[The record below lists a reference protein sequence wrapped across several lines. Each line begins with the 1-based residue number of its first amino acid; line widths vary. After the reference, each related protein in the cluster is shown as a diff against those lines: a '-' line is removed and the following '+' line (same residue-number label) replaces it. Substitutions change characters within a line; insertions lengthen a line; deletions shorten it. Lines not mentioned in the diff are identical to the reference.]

1 MKRQLFRLMAP
12 ATAVA
17 LFCVCASHSRP
28 AAAAPTVVRISDRV
42 ILTNVVPFG
51 VNISAPEPYGANQI
65 LNNIIPNPGFEDG
78 VYGMVFHSDEG
89 ASGRRVPQAFWDP
102 AWNNDEHNVGHPP
115 GFWDGAEYEIVYGP
129 AKGRHGTIERFT
141 IENGKSVFYL
151 DSDGPAPGKWDVL
164 FVRRDSPGIHGPDT
178 ADPTTTRPGSPGK
191 QSLRLHYPGDW
202 KPAFAHYADS
212 VWRDS
217 DPSAGKL
224 FLVRGDWRLEFWAK
238 SKKPGQQLLA
248 VFKREGEADFVNKTF
263 DLTPEWKQY
272 EAAFTVPPTADA
284 AKQYA
289 PDAHHPILMFA
300 FYLPQA
306 GAEVWVDDVAL
317 YRPAQ
322 NSTAFTDALVGR
334 LQELRPG
341 VLRFWAE
348 QFGDTL
354 DNHLAEQFARRP
366 HGYKPHSRQAW
377 MYTYSLPEF
386 LQLCR
391 EVGTE
396 PWYVVPPTFSPT
408 DLANLI
414 AYLAAPRG
422 QHPYADI
429 RETLGQPDT
438 WTSVFNR
445 IHLEY
450 GNEMWG
456 AASGGDPFMG
466 ASALGGDRLAEI
478 ANGRFGIVRAARYF
492 VPEKFNLIVG
502 GQTFAPATQ
511 KALASRCQTSDCI
524 AFGPYF
530 GLLDTYDTPEQLY
543 GPLFASPF
551 FQIAAGP
558 MRQNADILSSSA
570 RKPAMSIYEINF
582 HTTDGPAPE
591 NVRNSFVAGAAGAI
605 VLPLAMLEYQRD
617 LGITR
622 QCAFTA
628 AQYSFRAANG
638 QNVRL
643 WGLLRDLEAT
653 GRKRPTWLGLE
664 LVNGAVRGDALKTYH
679 EGDTPSWRQKCLNG
693 IEQES
698 QVNCIQS
705 FAFRDGPCVS
715 LVLFNLSLTDSH
727 EVQVAPSQKPDATAT
742 HKWIAPARL
751 DQTNEDQENVT
762 IEQAELNDFA
772 SNYSLT
778 LRPHSIHVLTW
789 QQSR

>member
-1 MKRQLFRLMAP
+1 MRHLLSY
-12 ATAVA
+12 A
-17 LFCVCASHSRP
+17 LPRVVT
-28 AAAAPTVVRISDRV
+28 AAAVMSLCALQFRAGGAPTIIRVSDET
-42 ILTNVVPFG
+42 ILTGVVPFG
-51 VNISAPEPYGANQI
+51 LNISAPEPYGANQI

-78 VYGMVFHSDEG
+78 VYSMVFHSDEG
-89 ASGRRVPQAFWDP
+89 ATGRRIPQAFWDP
-102 AWNNDEHNVGHPP
+102 AWNNDELDVGQPP
-115 GFWDGAEYEIVYGP
+115 GFWDGAEYEIVHGP
-129 AKGRHGTIERFT
+129 AKGRHGKIERFT

-151 DSDGPAPGKWDVL
+151 DSDGPAPSKWDVI
-164 FVRRDSPGIHGPDT
+164 FVRRDRPGINSSDT

-191 QSLRLHYPGDW
+191 QSLHLRYSPDW

-224 FLVRGDWRLEFWAK
+224 FLVRGEWRLEFWAK
-238 SKKPGQQLLA
+238 SKAPGQQLLA
-248 VFKREGEADFVNKTF
+248 VFKREGEADFLNKTF
-263 DLTPEWKQY
+263 DLTAEWKKY
-272 EAAFTVPPTADA
+272 EAAFSVLFTADTLKPYA
-284 AKQYA
+284 AG
-289 PDAHHPILMFA
+289 AHHPILMFA

-306 GAEVWVDDVAL
+306 GADVWVDDLAL

-322 NSTAFTDALVGR
+322 NPTAFTDALVNR
-334 LQELRPG
+334 LNEFKPG

-354 DNHLAEQFARRP
+354 DNQLAEPFARRP

-391 EVGTE
+391 VVGAE
-396 PWYVVPPTFSPT
+396 PWYVIPPTFSPA
-408 DLANLI
+408 DLADLV
-414 AYLAAPRG
+414 AYLAAPPG
-422 QHPYADI
+422 DHPYADI
-429 RETLGQPDT
+429 RGRLGQPEP
-438 WTSVFNR
+438 WTSVFDR

-478 ANGRFGIVRAARYF
+478 ASDRLGIVRAAPYF
-492 VPEKFNLIVG
+492 DPGKFNLIVG

-511 KALASRCQTSDCI
+511 KALTRCRTADCI

-530 GLLDTYDTPEQLY
+530 GLLDAYDTPENIY

-558 MRQNADILSSSA
+558 MRQNADILNSNSRKIASA
-570 RKPAMSIYEINF
+570 IYEINF
-582 HTTDGPAPE
+582 HTTDGPAPQD
-591 NVRNSFVAGAAGAI
+591 VRNSFVAGAAGAI
-605 VLPLAMLEYQRD
+605 GLPLSMLMYQRD

-638 QNVRL
+638 HNVRL

-653 GRKRPTWLGLE
+653 RRKRPTWLGLE
-664 LVNGAVRGDALKTYH
+664 LVNGVVRGEEFKTYH
-679 EGDTPSWRQKCLNG
+679 EGGSPSWRQRCVNG
-693 IEQES
+693 IEQETE
-698 QVNCIQS
+698 VGCIQS
-705 FAFRDGPCVS
+705 FAFRDGPTVS
-715 LVLFNLSLTDSH
+715 LVLFNLSLADPH
-727 EVQVAPSQKPDATAT
+727 EVQLVPSRAPAKTAT

-751 DQTNEDQENVT
+751 DLTNEDQENIS
-762 IEQAELNDFA
+762 IEEAQLDNFA
-772 SNYSLT
+772 PNYPLT
-778 LRPHSIHVLTW
+778 LPPHSIHVITW
-789 QQSR
+789 QQTP